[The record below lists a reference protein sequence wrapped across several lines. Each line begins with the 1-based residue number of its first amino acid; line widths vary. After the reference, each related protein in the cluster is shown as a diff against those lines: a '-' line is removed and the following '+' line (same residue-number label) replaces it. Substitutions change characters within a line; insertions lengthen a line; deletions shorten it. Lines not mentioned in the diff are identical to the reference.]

1 MWLFKKKKSIPK
13 NIIIHKTISDIT
25 TLKSTLLKEQSTN
38 NFLFI
43 TNSIL
48 ANNSILIFG
57 LSIKDVQTS
66 YDYTFILT
74 TDGTVYVVSHLL
86 KPQNLKDEFWK
97 GINFKKDCV
106 DYFKFT
112 KNDPIESISAK
123 WGNNYAFIT
132 KKGEVYLSYKDKKY
146 CGKLDQNLFE
156 NKKIIKVASG
166 VDHIL
171 FLTSGSC
178 VYSLGTT
185 FNGKLGHG
193 RNINYKSAF
202 DYIFG
207 KCNLD
212 NILQNNNTKIIDI
225 GASYNT
231 SFFLTDNGQVF
242 SCGDHTYGADA
253 QPLNF
258 NLIPNEFQLVENCKF
273 VKEMIIG
280 YFFGSFKTL
289 DDKYQIFGLNNF
301 NQFSNNFPTDKI
313 YGPTDFN
320 LQNSEI
326 KQEDIYQLECGGYG
340 TIIVTKNCKVYSTGA
355 HSCLFLK
362 KEDSNYQMIEHSDVF
377 SKFIKDVKRFKVR
390 CSVHSVVYFTVTKK
404 EIVDIFNFKNVW
416 KIVDCDFIFN

>member
-1 MWLFKKKKSIPK
+1 MSQMDNLTIYQ
-13 NIIIHKTISDIT
+13 NITDISS
-25 TLKSTLLKEQSTN
+25 LNSNFLKEKLNNKNFALITSSNTN
-38 NFLFI
+38 HKK
-43 TNSIL
+43 TT
-48 ANNSILIFG
+48 LIFG
-57 LSIKDVQTS
+57 LSIKDIQS
-66 YDYTFILT
+66 SEFTFILT
-74 TDGTVYVVSHLL
+74 INGIVYVIPHTLT
-86 KPQNLKDEFWK
+86 QNLKENLFWK
-97 GINFKKDCV
+97 GIDFSKGF

-112 KNDPIESISAK
+112 ENDPIESISAK

-132 KKGEVYLSYKDKKY
+132 KNGEVYLDCKDNKY

-171 FLTSGSC
+171 FLTSDSC

-193 RNINYKSAF
+193 RNINYKSASF
-202 DYIFG
+202 EFIFG

-231 SFFLTDNGQVF
+231 SFILTDNGQVF

-273 VKEMIIG
+273 VKEMMIG
-280 YFFGSFKTL
+280 YFFGAFKTL

-301 NQFSNNFPTDKI
+301 NQFSNNFPLGKI

-340 TIIVTKNCKVYSTGA
+340 SIIVTKNCKTYTTGSFGCPFTKTNNNYQITELSNVISM
-355 HSCLFLK
+355 HLQDLK
-362 KEDSNYQMIEHSDVF
+362 K
-377 SKFIKDVKRFKVR
+377 FKVK
-390 CSVHSVVYFTVTKK
+390 CGVSSIVYFTVTKR
-404 EIVDIFNFKNVW
+404 EVGNIFNFKNIW
-416 KIVDCDFIFN
+416 KITDCDFLI